1 MSAAGTSQSA
11 GTTADGLLSE
21 EAKRTQTEAQLAE
34 IEAEDVKSQ
43 PLTSRLFP
51 ISALVDMLS
60 DATGTYLQGA
70 QYLSTKYQ
78 SLRRIRPD
86 GNCFYRAVMFGVCE
100 SILTNDSNTEL
111 ERLTAWAKASLDEV
125 CTQGYDRYTL
135 EMFYDE
141 LVELFEYL
149 ATKPKLDEVETKL
162 NEENGTSEYVTW
174 YLRVV
179 TAAFL
184 KSDPDRFIHFIEGG
198 MDIPTFCSRE
208 VEPMGR
214 ESEMVQVLA
223 LAEAMSVNVAIEYLD
238 GRKFDKALTR
248 HEFGPSHNDS
258 GSDGSSSS
266 TSTTKVTLLYRPGH
280 YDILY

>member
-1 MSAAGTSQSA
+1 MSTGASGTASTGSSQS
-11 GTTADGLLSE
+11 TDGLSE
-21 EAKRTQTEAQLAE
+21 ETKRNQTEAQLAD
-34 IEAEDVKSQ
+34 IEAKDVKSQ
-43 PLTSRLFP
+43 PLTSRRLP

-100 SILTNDSNTEL
+100 SILNSDSNNEL
-111 ERLTAWAKASLDEV
+111 ERLTAWAKASLDEM
-125 CTQGYDRYTL
+125 CTRGYDRFTL
-135 EMFYDE
+135 EMFFDE

-149 ATKPKLDEVETKL
+149 ATKPKLDEVVTKL

-179 TAAFL
+179 SAAYL

-214 ESEMVQVLA
+214 ECSMIQVLA
-223 LAEAMSVNVAIEYLD
+223 LAEAMLVDVAIEYLD
-238 GRKFDKALTR
+238 GRHFDKALTR
-248 HEFGPSHNDS
+248 HEFGPSQNDS
-258 GSDGSSSS
+258 LSEGGS
-266 TSTTKVTLLYRPGH
+266 STTKVTLLYRPGH

>member
-1 MSAAGTSQSA
+1 MSTGASGTASTGSSQS
-11 GTTADGLLSE
+11 TDGLSE
-21 EAKRTQTEAQLAE
+21 ETKRNQTEAQLAE
-34 IEAEDVKSQ
+34 IEAKEVQSH
-43 PLTSRLFP
+43 PLTSSLLP
-51 ISALVDMLS
+51 ISALVDVLS

-70 QYLSTKYQ
+70 KYLSTKYQ
-78 SLRRIRPD
+78 SFRRIRPD

-100 SILTNDSNTEL
+100 SILNSDSNNEL
-111 ERLTAWAKASLDEV
+111 ERLTAWAKASLDEM
-125 CTQGYDRYTL
+125 CTRGYDRITL

-141 LVELFEYL
+141 LVDLFEYL
-149 ATKPKLDEVETKL
+149 ATKPKLDDLVTKL

-179 TAAFL
+179 TAAHL

-223 LAEAMSVNVAIEYLD
+223 LAEAMSVDVAIEYLD
-238 GRKFDKALTR
+238 GRYFDKALTR
-248 HEFGPSHNDS
+248 HEFA
-258 GSDGSSSS
+258 GSDGGN
-266 TSTTKVTLLYRPGH
+266 STTKVTLLYRPGH

>member
-1 MSAAGTSQSA
+1 MSTGGTGSSQS
-11 GTTADGLLSE
+11 LSE
-21 EAKRTQTEAQLAE
+21 EAKRNQTEAQLAD
-34 IEAEDVKSQ
+34 IEAKDVKSQ
-43 PLTSRLFP
+43 PLTSRRLP

-100 SILTNDSNTEL
+100 SILTNENSTAEL
-111 ERLTAWAKASLDEV
+111 ERLTTWAKASLDEV
-125 CTQGYDRYTL
+125 CKCGYDRFTL
-135 EMFYDE
+135 EMFFDE
-141 LVELFEYL
+141 LVQLFEYL
-149 ATKPKLDEVETKL
+149 ATKPKLDEVVTKL

-179 TAAFL
+179 TAAYL

-214 ESEMVQVLA
+214 ECSMIQVLA
-223 LAEAMSVNVAIEYLD
+223 LAEAMSVDVAIEYLD
-238 GRKFDKALTR
+238 GRHFDKALTR
-248 HEFGPSHNDS
+248 HEFGPSQNDS
-258 GSDGSSSS
+258 LSEGGS
-266 TSTTKVTLLYRPGH
+266 STTKITLLYRPGH